1 MKGYITKATYLGTI
15 LSFLFFIALM
25 LDPFRGWIFNFLSR
39 ANVNYHETYANPF
52 TYLLVAYIL
61 FFVLSIL
68 SLLQKAQLIF
78 KYLCVSLNGI
88 GLLVVGFIVFIGHV
102 L

>member
-1 MKGYITKATYLGTI
+1 MKGYITKATYLGTF
-15 LSFLFFIALM
+15 LSFLSFIALM

-39 ANVNYHETYANPF
+39 ANVNYYVTYANPF

-68 SLLQKAQLIF
+68 SISQKAQLNL

-88 GLLVVGFIVFIGHV
+88 GIVVAGFIVFIGNA